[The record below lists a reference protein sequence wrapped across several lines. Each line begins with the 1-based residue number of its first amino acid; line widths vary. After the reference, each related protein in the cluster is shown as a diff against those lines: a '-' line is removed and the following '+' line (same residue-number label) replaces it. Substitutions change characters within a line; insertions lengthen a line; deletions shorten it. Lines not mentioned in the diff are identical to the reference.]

1 MAENENRR
9 LFKRKRKRKHKL
21 EKHLKHVETRLK
33 ILQDLKYERQ
43 ERMVA
48 GDEEDKAVNV
58 GGQCEL
64 PNKCLARFDRFVRK
78 LNQELSI
85 ASYREGVETRR
96 KDDLIQE
103 ERFRRRM
110 DEEMKIEEMKMEMK
124 KKGFEFIKDEIV

>member
-1 MAENENRR
+1 MVENENRR
-9 LFKRKRKRKHKL
+9 LFERKRKRKHEL

-43 ERMVA
+43 ERMAA

-64 PNKCLARFDRFVRK
+64 LNKCLARFDRLVGK

-85 ASYREGVETRR
+85 ASYSEGAETRR

-110 DEEMKIEEMKMEMK
+110 DEEMKIQEMKMEIK
-124 KKGFEFIKDEIV
+124 KKEF

>member
-9 LFKRKRKRKHKL
+9 LFKRKRKRKYES

-33 ILQDLKYERQ
+33 ILQGLRYERQ

-64 PNKCLARFDRFVRK
+64 LNKCLARFHRFVGK

-85 ASYREGVETRR
+85 ASYREGAETRR

-103 ERFRRRM
+103 ERFMRM